1 MRKQYMFRFVFVFL
15 FSFVLFL
22 NRASN
27 MPGIDRYLSIFHE
40 ACIEISSGESAGNKI
55 DKVPSV
61 RELNT
66 TFS

>member
-1 MRKQYMFRFVFVFL
+1 MSHSFFKNELCVL

-61 RELNT
+61 RELST